1 MQSKNE
7 NKISNQNNVKQSGI
21 KGKEIKWKPSEM
33 RTEADAKRALMRRV
47 RLMRIGEL
55 NSIPPTSS
63 LLKNPKNGPKILS
76 SHKKS

>member
-1 MQSKNE
+1 
-7 NKISNQNNVKQSGI
+7 
-21 KGKEIKWKPSEM
+21 M